1 MPKIYHTI
9 KNIAM
14 NKILTAALGAVLLP
28 AALSTP
34 TDMSAQTRQNPFM
47 VPYDTPFEIPPFD
60 KITYDDYL
68 PAIEKGIADQ
78 KKEIEAIAS
87 NPATPTFDNT
97 ILAMEKSGQLLDK
110 VMLVFGA
117 LDETDNNEHMLAISE
132 KAYPMVSAAS
142 DEIMMNDKLF
152 QRVKYLY
159 DRRDQLGLDGPQ
171 KRAVELAYK
180 KFTRNGALLSAEK
193 KEELK
198 AVNNEL
204 TQLFLTFNKN
214 LLAATNGFEI
224 AVSDAARLKGLPAG
238 IVATAADEAAKRGKK
253 GQWVFTLH
261 APSRLPVLKFADDR
275 DLRRQMYQGYMNLA
289 SVAPYDNRPVI
300 GKIVKARAKKAKL
313 LGFDNFASYMTDN
326 VMAKTPEAAR
336 DLLLQIWGPATDRV
350 KEEVAEM
357 EAYIKSSGE
366 KFEIAPW
373 DYYYYA
379 EKVRQ
384 KEFDLDENEVSAY
397 FPLENVRKGIFKLA
411 ERLYGVTFTEL
422 PDAPKYHPEVKVY
435 EVKDKAGEH
444 VAVFM
449 TDYFPRPSKRQGAW
463 MSEFKGAFEDAD
475 GTSARPIVYN
485 VGNFTRPTADT
496 PALLTLD
503 EVETMFHEF
512 GHGLHGMLTRAKL
525 RSQAGT
531 NVDRD
536 FVELPSQITEHWAM
550 EPELLKEFAIHY
562 KTGEVIPEELIKKLQ
577 AASTHNQG
585 FITTELAGASLLD
598 LEWGMLNPSDS
609 DVIDVDAFEKEVAR
623 KLDMPSLIAYRYRSP
638 YFKHIFGSDG
648 YASGYYTYLWAAV
661 LDTDG
666 YELFAEKGIFDP
678 ATAKSF
684 KENILEK
691 GGSEDPMTL
700 FKRFRGHEPKVDALL
715 RSRGLTPRTEGAK
728 GGEIKVPGGK

>member
-1 MPKIYHTI
+1 
-9 KNIAM
+9 M
-14 NKILTAALGAVLLP
+14 NKLVTAALGALLLP
-28 AALSTP
+28 VALSTP
-34 TDMSAQTRQNPFM
+34 NDMIAQTRQNPFM
-47 VPYDTPFEIPPFD
+47 VPYETPFGIPPFEQ
-60 KITYDDYL
+60 ISYEDYM
-68 PAIEKGIADQ
+68 PAIEKGIAD
-78 KKEIEAIAS
+78 KRAEIEAIAN

-97 ILAMEKSGQLLDK
+97 ILAMEKSGDLLQR

-117 LDETDNNEHMLAISE
+117 LDETDNNEQMLAISE

-171 KRAVELAYK
+171 KRALELAYK
-180 KFTRNGALLSAEK
+180 DFTRNGALLSPEK

-198 AVNNEL
+198 ALNNEL
-204 TQLFLTFNKN
+204 SLLFLTFNKN
-214 LLAATNGFEI
+214 LLASTNSFEI
-224 AVSDAARLKGLPAG
+224 VVDDPAQLAGIPAG
-238 IVATAADEAAKRGKK
+238 IVATAAEEANKRGKSGK
-253 GQWVFTLH
+253 WVFTLH
-261 APSRLPVLKFADDR
+261 APSRLPVLKYADNR
-275 DLRRQMYQGYMNLA
+275 DLREKMYQGYMNLA
-289 SVAPYDNRPVI
+289 STAPYDNRPVI
-300 GKIVKARAKKAKL
+300 EKLVKARAKKAHL
-313 LGFDNFASYMTDN
+313 LGYDTFAAYMTDN
-326 VMAKTPEAAR
+326 VMAKTPDAAR
-336 DLLLQIWGPATDRV
+336 NLLLQIWGPTKDRV

-357 EAYIKSSGE
+357 QTYIDQSGE
-366 KFEIAPW
+366 KFTLAPW

-384 KEFDLDENEVSAY
+384 KKFDLDENEVSAY
-397 FPLENVRKGIFKLA
+397 FSVDNVRKGIFTLA

-422 PDAPKYHPEVKVY
+422 PDAPKYNPEVKVY
-435 EVKDKAGEH
+435 EVKDKDNNH

-463 MSEFKGAFEDAD
+463 MSEFRSAYEDAD

-503 EVETMFHEF
+503 EVATMFHEF
-512 GHGLHGMLTRAKL
+512 GHGLHGMLTKAKL

-536 FVELPSQITEHWAM
+536 FVELPSQITEHWAL
-550 EPELLKEFAIHY
+550 EPELLKEYAFHY
-562 KTGEVIPEELIKKLQ
+562 KTGQPIPESLVKKVQ

-585 FITTELAGASLLD
+585 FEMTERVTAALLD
-598 LEWGMLNPSDS
+598 LEWGELNPADS
-609 DVIDVDAFEKEVAR
+609 DKIDVDAFEEQVAA
-623 KLDMPSLIAYRYRSP
+623 KLDKPSQIAYRYRSP

-648 YASGYYTYLWAAV
+648 YASGYYTYMWAEV

-666 YELFAEKGIFDP
+666 FELFSEKGIFDP

-684 KENILEK
+684 KENILEM

-715 RSRGLTPRTEGAK
+715 RAHGLTPRPEGAK
-728 GGEIKVPGGK
+728 GGDINTPGGK

>member
-1 MPKIYHTI
+1 
-9 KNIAM
+9 M
-14 NKILTAALGAVLLP
+14 NKFLTAALGAVLLP
-28 AALSTP
+28 AALSFP
-34 TDMSAQTRQNPFM
+34 TEMNAQTRQNPFM
-47 VPYDTPFEIPPFD
+47 VPYETPFGIPPFD

-68 PAIEKGIADQ
+68 PAIEKGIAD
-78 KKEIEAIAS
+78 KKAEIEAIAN

-97 ILAMEKSGQLLDK
+97 ILAMEKSGALLEK

-152 QRVKYLY
+152 KRVKYLY
-159 DRRDQLGLDGPQ
+159 DNRDKLNLDGPQ
-171 KRAVELAYK
+171 KRAVELSYK
-180 KFTRNGALLSAEK
+180 SFTRNGALLSAEK

-198 AVNNEL
+198 NLNNEL
-204 TQLFLTFNKN
+204 TQLFLSFNKN
-214 LLAATNGFEI
+214 LLASTNKFEL
-224 AVSDAARLKGLPAG
+224 VVTNPTELKGIPAG
-238 IVATAADEAAKRGKK
+238 IVSTAAEEAAKRGKQ

-261 APSRLPVLKFADDR
+261 APSRLPVLKYADSR
-275 DLRRQMYQGYMNLA
+275 SLREKMYNGYMNLA
-289 SVAPYDNRPVI
+289 SEAPYDNRPVI
-300 GKIVKARAKKAKL
+300 GNIVKARSKKARL
-313 LGFDNFASYMTDN
+313 LGFNDFASYMTDN

-336 DLLLQIWGPATDRV
+336 NLLLQIWSPTKDKVA
-350 KEEVAEM
+350 EEVSEM
-357 EAYIKSSGE
+357 QAYIDESGE
-366 KFEIAPW
+366 KFKLAPW

-379 EKVRQ
+379 EKVRR
-384 KEFDLDENEVSAY
+384 KKYALDENEVSAY
-397 FPLENVRKGIFKLA
+397 FSVDNVRKGIFTLT

-422 PDAPKYHPEVKVY
+422 PDAPKYNPEVNVY
-435 EVKDKAGEH
+435 EVKDKDNNH

-463 MSEFKGAFEDAD
+463 MSEFRGAFEDAD

-496 PALLTLD
+496 PALLTID
-503 EVETMFHEF
+503 EVQTMFHEF
-512 GHGLHGMLTRAKL
+512 GHGLHGMLTKAKL

-536 FVELPSQITEHWAM
+536 FVELPSQITEHWAL
-550 EPELLKEFAIHY
+550 EPELLKEYAFHY
-562 KTGEVIPEELIKKLQ
+562 KTGEVIPESLIKKLE

-585 FITTELAGASLLD
+585 FEITERVTAALLD
-598 LEWGMLNPSDS
+598 LEWGALNPSDS
-609 DVIDVDAFEKEVAR
+609 ENIDIDKFEKQVAT
-623 KLDMPSLIAYRYRSP
+623 KLDMPSQIAYRYRSP
-638 YFKHIFGSDG
+638 YFKHIFGGDG
-648 YASGYYTYLWAAV
+648 YASGYYTYLWAEV

-666 YELFAEKGIFDP
+666 FELFTEKGVFDP

-684 KENILEK
+684 KENILEM

-715 RSRGLTPRTEGAK
+715 RLRGLAPRKEAAK
-728 GGEIKVPGGK
+728 GGDINIPGGK

>member
-1 MPKIYHTI
+1 
-9 KNIAM
+9 M
-14 NKILTAALGAVLLP
+14 NKLVTAALGALLLP
-28 AALSTP
+28 VALSTP
-34 TDMSAQTRQNPFM
+34 NDMIAQTRQNPFM
-47 VPYDTPFEIPPFD
+47 VPYETPFGIPPFEQ
-60 KITYDDYL
+60 ISYEDYM
-68 PAIEKGIADQ
+68 PAIEKGIAD
-78 KKEIEAIAS
+78 KRAEIEAIAN

-97 ILAMEKSGQLLDK
+97 ILAMEKSGDLLQR

-117 LDETDNNEHMLAISE
+117 LDETDNNEQMLAISE

-171 KRAVELAYK
+171 KRALELAYK
-180 KFTRNGALLSAEK
+180 DFTRNGALLSPEK

-198 AVNNEL
+198 ALNNEL
-204 TQLFLTFNKN
+204 SLLFLTFNKN
-214 LLAATNGFEI
+214 LLASTNSFEI
-224 AVSDAARLKGLPAG
+224 VVDDPAQLAGIPAG
-238 IVATAADEAAKRGKK
+238 IVATAAEEANKRGKSGK
-253 GQWVFTLH
+253 WVFTLH
-261 APSRLPVLKFADDR
+261 APSRLPVLKYADNR
-275 DLRRQMYQGYMNLA
+275 DLREKMYQGYMNLA
-289 SVAPYDNRPVI
+289 STAPYDNRPVI
-300 GKIVKARAKKAKL
+300 EKLVKARAKKAHL
-313 LGFDNFASYMTDN
+313 LGYDTFAAYMTDN
-326 VMAKTPEAAR
+326 VMAKTPDAAR
-336 DLLLQIWGPATDRV
+336 NLLLQIWGPTKDRV

-357 EAYIKSSGE
+357 QTYIDQSGE
-366 KFEIAPW
+366 KFTLAPW

-384 KEFDLDENEVSAY
+384 KKFDLDENEVSAY
-397 FPLENVRKGIFKLA
+397 FSVDNVRKGIFTLA

-422 PDAPKYHPEVKVY
+422 PDAPKYNPEVKVY
-435 EVKDKAGEH
+435 EVKDKDNNH

-463 MSEFKGAFEDAD
+463 MSEFRSAYEDAD

-503 EVETMFHEF
+503 EVATMFHEF
-512 GHGLHGMLTRAKL
+512 GHGLHGMLTKAKL

-536 FVELPSQITEHWAM
+536 FVELPSQITEHWAL
-550 EPELLKEFAIHY
+550 EPELLKEYAFHY
-562 KTGEVIPEELIKKLQ
+562 KTGQPIPESLVKKVQ

-585 FITTELAGASLLD
+585 FEMTERVTAALLD
-598 LEWGMLNPSDS
+598 LEWGELNPTDS
-609 DVIDVDAFEKEVAR
+609 DKIDVDAFEEQVAA
-623 KLDMPSLIAYRYRSP
+623 KLDKPSQIAYRYRSP

-648 YASGYYTYLWAAV
+648 YASGYYTYMWAEV

-666 YELFAEKGIFDP
+666 FELFSEKGIFDP

-684 KENILEK
+684 KENILEM

-715 RSRGLTPRTEGAK
+715 RAHGLTPRPEGAK
-728 GGEIKVPGGK
+728 GGDINTPGGK

>member
-1 MPKIYHTI
+1 
-9 KNIAM
+9 M
-14 NKILTAALGAVLLP
+14 NKLVTAALGALLLP
-28 AALSTP
+28 VALSTP
-34 TDMSAQTRQNPFM
+34 NDMIAQTRQNPFM
-47 VPYDTPFEIPPFD
+47 VPYETPFGIPPFEQ
-60 KITYDDYL
+60 ISYEDYM
-68 PAIEKGIADQ
+68 PAIEKGIAD
-78 KKEIEAIAS
+78 KRAEIEAIAN

-97 ILAMEKSGQLLDK
+97 ILAMEKSGDLLQR

-117 LDETDNNEHMLAISE
+117 LDETDNNEQMLAISE

-171 KRAVELAYK
+171 KRALELAYK
-180 KFTRNGALLSAEK
+180 DFTRNGALLSPEK

-198 AVNNEL
+198 ALNNEL
-204 TQLFLTFNKN
+204 SLLFLTFNKN
-214 LLAATNGFEI
+214 LLASTNSFEI
-224 AVSDAARLKGLPAG
+224 VVDDPAQLAGIPAG
-238 IVATAADEAAKRGKK
+238 IVATAAEEANKRGKSGK
-253 GQWVFTLH
+253 WVFTLH
-261 APSRLPVLKFADDR
+261 APSRLPVLKYADNR
-275 DLRRQMYQGYMNLA
+275 DLREKMYLGYMNLA
-289 SVAPYDNRPVI
+289 STAPYDNRPVI
-300 GKIVKARAKKAKL
+300 EKLVKARAKKAHL
-313 LGFDNFASYMTDN
+313 LGYDTFAAYMTDN
-326 VMAKTPEAAR
+326 VMAKTPDAAR
-336 DLLLQIWGPATDRV
+336 NLLLQIWGPTKDRV

-357 EAYIKSSGE
+357 QTYIDQSGE
-366 KFEIAPW
+366 KFTLAPW

-384 KEFDLDENEVSAY
+384 KKFDLDENEVSAY
-397 FPLENVRKGIFKLA
+397 FSVDNVRKGIFTLA

-422 PDAPKYHPEVKVY
+422 PDAPKYNPEVKVY
-435 EVKDKAGEH
+435 EVKDKDNNH

-463 MSEFKGAFEDAD
+463 MSEFRSAYEDAD

-503 EVETMFHEF
+503 EVATMFHEF
-512 GHGLHGMLTRAKL
+512 GHGLHGMLTKAKL

-536 FVELPSQITEHWAM
+536 FVELPSQITEHWAL
-550 EPELLKEFAIHY
+550 EPELLKEYAFHY
-562 KTGEVIPEELIKKLQ
+562 KTGQPIPESLVKKVQ

-585 FITTELAGASLLD
+585 FEMTERVTAALLD
-598 LEWGMLNPSDS
+598 LEWGELNPADS
-609 DVIDVDAFEKEVAR
+609 DKIDVDAFEEQVAA
-623 KLDMPSLIAYRYRSP
+623 KLDKPSQIAYRYRSP

-648 YASGYYTYLWAAV
+648 YASGYYTYMWAEV

-666 YELFAEKGIFDP
+666 FELFSEKGIFDP

-684 KENILEK
+684 KENILEM

-715 RSRGLTPRTEGAK
+715 RAHGLTPRPERAK
-728 GGEIKVPGGK
+728 GGDINTPGGK

>member
-1 MPKIYHTI
+1 
-9 KNIAM
+9 M
-14 NKILTAALGAVLLP
+14 NNVLTAVLGAVLLP
-28 AALSTP
+28 GALSIP
-34 TDMSAQTRQNPFM
+34 TDMSAETRQNPFM

-60 KITYDDYL
+60 KITYADYL
-68 PAIEKGIADQ
+68 PAIEKGIADK
-78 KKEIEAIAS
+78 KKEIEAIAN

-97 ILAMEKSGQLLDK
+97 ILAMEKSGELLNK

-117 LDETDNNEHMLAISE
+117 LDETDNNEQMLAISE

-142 DEIMMNDKLF
+142 DETMMNDKLF

-171 KRAVELAYK
+171 KRAVELSYK
-180 KFTRNGALLSAEK
+180 QFTRNGALLTAEQ
-193 KEELK
+193 KEQLK
-198 AVNNEL
+198 ALNNEL
-204 TQLFLTFNKN
+204 TQLSLTFNKN
-214 LLAATNGFEI
+214 LLAATNSFEI
-224 AVSDAARLKGLPAG
+224 VVDDASQLAGIPAG
-238 IVATAADEAAKRGKK
+238 IVATAAEEAAKRDKSGK
-253 GQWVFTLH
+253 WVFTLH

-275 DLRRQMYQGYMNLA
+275 SLREKMYQGYMNLA
-289 SVAPYDNRPVI
+289 SVAPYDNRPII
-300 GKIVKARAKKAKL
+300 GQLVKTRAKKAHL
-313 LGFDNFASYMTDN
+313 LGFKDFASYMTDD
-326 VMAKTPEAAR
+326 VMAKTPDAAR
-336 DLLLQIWGPATDRV
+336 NLLMQVWGPTKDRV
-350 KEEVAEM
+350 AEEVAEM
-357 EAYIKSSGE
+357 QAYIDKSGK
-366 KFEIAPW
+366 KFQLAPW

-384 KEFDLDENEVSAY
+384 QKYDLDENEVSAY
-397 FPLENVRKGIFKLA
+397 FAVDNVRKGIFTLA

-435 EVKDKAGEH
+435 EVKDKDNKH

-463 MSEFKGAFEDAD
+463 MSEFRGAFEDAD

-503 EVETMFHEF
+503 EVATMFHEF
-512 GHGLHGMLTRAKL
+512 GHGLHGMLTKAKL

-550 EPELLKEFAIHY
+550 EPELLKEFAFHH
-562 KTGEVIPEELIKKLQ
+562 KTGEVIPESLINKLQ

-585 FITTELAGASLLD
+585 FELTERVTAALLD
-598 LEWGMLNPSDS
+598 LEWGELNPKDS
-609 DVIDVDAFEKEVAR
+609 DNIDVDAFEKQVAA
-623 KLDMPSLIAYRYRSP
+623 KLDMPSTIAYRYRSP
-638 YFKHIFGSDG
+638 YFKHIFGGDQ
-648 YASGYYTYLWAAV
+648 YASGYYTYLWAEV

-666 YELFAEKGIFDP
+666 FELFSEKGIFDP

-684 KENILEK
+684 KENILEM

-715 RSRGLTPRTEGAK
+715 RNHGLTPRTEGAK
-728 GGEIKVPGGK
+728 GGDINVPGGK